1 MIYIFNYI
9 SFIVKDEQFKQV
21 LLYKLCDIIYIVIL
35 LGSTINL
42 VRLAFHLPSYF
53 RLSRRIH

>member
-35 LGSTINL
+35 LGSTTNPVL
-42 VRLAFHLPSYF
+42 LAFHLPSYF